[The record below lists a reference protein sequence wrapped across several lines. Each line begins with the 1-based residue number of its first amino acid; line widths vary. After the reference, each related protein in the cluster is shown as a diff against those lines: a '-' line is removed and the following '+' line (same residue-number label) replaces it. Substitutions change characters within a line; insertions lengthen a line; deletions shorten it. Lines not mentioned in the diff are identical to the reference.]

1 MGFHCGHVLG
11 GSWHDR
17 HLGPLVE
24 ILSAIRLN
32 I

>member
-1 MGFHCGHVLG
+1 MGFHRSHVPSG
-11 GSWHDR
+11 IWHDR